1 LCDRELAD
9 ASSFFL
15 QQWSLFELYF
25 RYTAATESMQKPSAI
40 LGSAFFL
47 LLAPG
52 VVGGYVP
59 WRISHWQ
66 MRAPLLGISV
76 FRVLGVFLIVAGSPM
91 VLDSFARFAIQGL
104 GTPAP
109 VFPTKHL
116 VVTGLYRHVRNPMY
130 VGVIAI
136 IAGQGLLLGDLR
148 TLGYGALVWFAF
160 HLFVRGYE
168 EPKLTKTFGEEY
180 REFCRNVP
188 RWLPRARAWHSNHEI
203 DGQSLP

>member
-1 LCDRELAD
+1 MRKA
-9 ASSFFL
+9 
-15 QQWSLFELYF
+15 
-25 RYTAATESMQKPSAI
+25 SAI
-40 LGSAFFL
+40 LGSIFFL

-52 VVGGYVP
+52 VVAGCVP
-59 WRISHWQ
+59 WWISHGQ
-66 MRAPLLGISV
+66 MRTPLLGISI
-76 FRVLGVFLIVAGSPM
+76 FRVLGILLIVAGVPT

-136 IAGQGLLLGDLR
+136 IAGQGLLFGSLR
-148 TLGYGALVWFAF
+148 VLAYGALVWLAF
-160 HLFVRGYE
+160 YLFVRGYE

-188 RWLPRARAWHSNHEI
+188 GWLPRFTAWRSNREI
-203 DGQSLP
+203 GGQTLS

>member
-1 LCDRELAD
+1 MPAL
-9 ASSFFL
+9 FFGNGGPYSGFTL
-15 QQWSLFELYF
+15 
-25 RYTAATESMQKPSAI
+25 RYTAATELMRKASAI
-40 LGSAFFL
+40 LGSILFL

-52 VVGGYVP
+52 VVAGFVP
-59 WRISHWQ
+59 WWISRWQ

-76 FRVLGVFLIVAGSPM
+76 FRVLGVFLIVAGVPM
-91 VLDSFARFAIQGL
+91 VLDSFVRFAIQGL

-109 VFPTKHL
+109 VFPTTHL

-136 IAGQGLLLGDLR
+136 IAGQGLLFGSQR
-148 TLGYGALVWFAF
+148 VLGYGALVWMAF

-168 EPKLTKTFGEEY
+168 EPKLTKRFGEEY

-188 RWLPRARAWHSNHEI
+188 RWMPRLRGWRSNREI
-203 DGQSLP
+203 GGPSFS

>member
-1 LCDRELAD
+1 MRKA
-9 ASSFFL
+9 
-15 QQWSLFELYF
+15 
-25 RYTAATESMQKPSAI
+25 SAI
-40 LGSAFFL
+40 LGSILFL

-52 VVGGYVP
+52 VVAGFVP
-59 WRISHWQ
+59 WWISRWQ

-76 FRVLGVFLIVAGSPM
+76 FRVLGVFLIVAGVPM
-91 VLDSFARFAIQGL
+91 VLDSFVRFAIQGL

-109 VFPTKHL
+109 VFPTTHL

-136 IAGQGLLLGDLR
+136 IAGQGLLFGSQR
-148 TLGYGALVWFAF
+148 VLGYGALVWMAF

-168 EPKLTKTFGEEY
+168 EPKLTKRFGEEY

-188 RWLPRARAWHSNHEI
+188 RWMPRLRGWRSNREI
-203 DGQSLP
+203 GGPSFS